1 MFISD
6 KPDNYEKVYQELI
19 PKLAGANLGQNAAG
33 LGIQAAGH
41 SVPVTLFGRDYLV
54 GPTGVTMADGSEAE
68 MIPRIVLSYYMTHGG
83 SGEPAG
89 KPAPYRELPGGAD
102 FARSLSEIVDGRIVR
117 YFSGRLD
124 ALKAACEAIG
134 GRAES
139 MGISCDAGY
148 VFDALP
154 KLPMMMTFYDVDEDF
169 PAEAKVF
176 YDITA
181 PNFLDMECLAVMGL
195 VLALELERA
204 DGEN

>member
-33 LGIQAAGH
+33 LGIKSSGD

-54 GPTGVTMADGSEAE
+54 GSSGVTMADGSEAE
-68 MIPRIVLSYYMTHGG
+68 MIPRIVLAYYMTHGG
-83 SGEPAG
+83 SGEPTG
-89 KPAPYRELPGGAD
+89 QPAPYRELPGGAD

-117 YFSGRLD
+117 HFSGRLD

-134 GRAES
+134 GRTES
-139 MGISCDAGY
+139 LGISCDAGY
-148 VFDALP
+148 MFDALP

-195 VLALELERA
+195 ILALELERA
-204 DGEN
+204 DGEQ